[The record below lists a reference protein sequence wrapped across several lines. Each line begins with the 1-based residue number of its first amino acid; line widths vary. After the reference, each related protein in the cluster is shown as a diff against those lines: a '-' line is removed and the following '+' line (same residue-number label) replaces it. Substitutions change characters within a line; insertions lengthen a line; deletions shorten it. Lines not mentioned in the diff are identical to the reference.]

1 MKIVPN
7 KLYWLS
13 ISGVLLIASIVGMVV
28 YGFRLSA
35 DFTEGTIIALQFTS
49 DSVEEISDDT
59 AEPTEV
65 TQERFRE
72 VLELYTPGEGHEPI
86 NGFDLKRSSEGQFML
101 RTKRLSSD
109 QTEALLAHIESE
121 IGNFELLQSR
131 EVTPLYAQTFRNQS
145 LLAIAVAS
153 VMIILYITF
162 AFRKVSRG
170 IKSWKLGVA
179 AVLALIHDIVII
191 VGIYAL
197 LGQFLQVEMDI
208 LFITALLS
216 IMGFSIHDTIVVF
229 DRVRENLLTKH
240 HQETF
245 DEVAEKSVQQT
256 LARSIN
262 TSVSTLLVMIP
273 LLIWGASEIFYFIL
287 ALSMGLVIGTYSSIF
302 VATPLLTY
310 FERAERR

>member
-1 MKIVPN
+1 MKFIPN
-7 KLYWLS
+7 KVYWLS
-13 ISGVLLIASIVGMVV
+13 FSGILVVASLIAMTV

-35 DFTEGTIIALQFTS
+35 DFTEGTIIGLQFNPATG
-49 DSVEEISDDT
+49 EEVSAET
-59 AEPTEV
+59 ADPAGV

-72 VLELYTPGEGHEPI
+72 ALSTFTPGEGQEAI
-86 NGFDLKRSSEGQFML
+86 TGFDLKRSPDGQFIL
-101 RTKRLSSD
+101 RTKRLTPE
-109 QTEALLAHIESE
+109 QTEGLLSHIEKE
-121 IGNFELLQSR
+121 LGNFELLQSR
-131 EVTPLYAQTFRNQS
+131 EVTPLFAETFRNRS
-145 LLAIAVAS
+145 LLAIGAAC

-170 IKSWKLGVA
+170 IRSWKLGVA
-179 AVLALIHDIVII
+179 AVLALIHDIIII
-191 VGIYAL
+191 VGIYAA
-197 LGQFLQVEMDI
+197 LGHFLQVEMDI

-245 DEVAEKSVQQT
+245 DDVAEKSVQQT

-262 TSVSTLLVMIP
+262 TSVTTLLVMIP